1 MYRPVRER
9 DAKNICDGVTVGLE
23 QTGHDEVSLTSLSTT
38 DHSQIEEILSTLN
51 KNFEGKDMRVSIP
64 SQRLDSFGV
73 DMARLVAGNKK
84 GGLTF
89 AIEAGSQRLR
99 NVINKN
105 VTEKDIDSATK
116 FAFENG

>member
-9 DAKNICDGVTVGLE
+9 SAKNICDSVITGLE
-23 QTGHDEVSLTSLSTT
+23 KTGHDEVSLMSLSST
-38 DHSQIEEILSTLN
+38 DHSQIEEILSSLN
-51 KNFEGKDMRVSIP
+51 KKLDNSGTRVSIP

-73 DMARLVAGNKK
+73 DMAKLVAGNKK

-99 NVINKN
+99 DVINKN
-105 VTEKDIDSATK
+105 VTEDDIFSATK
-116 FAFENG
+116 HAFENG